1 MSAKPTCPDCGSGVS
16 LMYIGAV
23 VIDTEEGS
31 VTHGGVT
38 GGVPIQWD
46 CFSCESFER
55 TDRLEELSADL
66 AYWLSVSYPKAGEVL
81 EAGSDWQLRR

>member
-1 MSAKPTCPDCGSGVS
+1 
-16 LMYIGAV
+16 MYIGIV
-23 VIDTEEGS
+23 VIDTDKGS

-46 CFSCESFER
+46 CFSCGSVER
-55 TDRLEELSADL
+55 TDRLEELSDDL
-66 AYWLSVSYPKAGEVL
+66 VNWLSVSYPKAEEAL